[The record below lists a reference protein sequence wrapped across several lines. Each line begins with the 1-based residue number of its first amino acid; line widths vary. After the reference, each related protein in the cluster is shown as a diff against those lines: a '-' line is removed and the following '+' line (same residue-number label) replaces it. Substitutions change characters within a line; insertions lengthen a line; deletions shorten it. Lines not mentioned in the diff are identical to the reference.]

1 MPRRRGIRR
10 DQEASVQAL
19 APSAPPP
26 GTRKETAPR
35 AKERGTGKQTSTLAT
50 GQGRA
55 AGAQGSLLGARVWGS
70 ADTPV
75 AGGGEV
81 TVACFF

>member
-1 MPRRRGIRR
+1 MVMPRRRGIRL

-35 AKERGTGKQTSTLAT
+35 AKERGMGKQTSTLAT

-55 AGAQGSLLGARVWGS
+55 AGTRGLSWGACLGVRLIHQLL
-70 ADTPV
+70 
-75 AGGGEV
+75 EV
-81 TVACFF
+81 ER

>member
-1 MPRRRGIRR
+1 MVMPRQRGIRL

-26 GTRKETAPR
+26 VTRKETAPR
-35 AKERGTGKQTSTLAT
+35 EKGTGKGKQTSTLAT

-55 AGAQGSLLGARVWGS
+55 AGAHGLYWGGAHV
-70 ADTPV
+70 
-75 AGGGEV
+75 
-81 TVACFF
+81 

>member
-1 MPRRRGIRR
+1 MVMPQQRGIQL

-35 AKERGTGKQTSTLAT
+35 AKGKGKGKQTSTLAT

-55 AGAQGSLLGARVWGS
+55 SGMQGTFLGGRVCGL
-70 ADTPV
+70 
-75 AGGGEV
+75 G
-81 TVACFF
+81 